1 MEGTLCRLSRHREAS
16 VAAEKQSLVIKA
28 TYRCK
33 LLVANRVNLKQCK
46 LARLIS
52 LDVLVK
58 VKMMEDKYQARSG
71 FHEEECVCLR
81 DAECVRD
88 TSNTR
93 IRTLKVDLQNL
104 PLVAHDA
111 VDYGHGRGW
120 LRQA

>member
-1 MEGTLCRLSRHREAS
+1 M
-16 VAAEKQSLVIKA
+16 
-28 TYRCK
+28 
-33 LLVANRVNLKQCK
+33 VANRVDLKQCK

-88 TSNTR
+88 TSNTG
-93 IRTLKVDLQNL
+93 IRTLRVDLQNL
-104 PLVAHDA
+104 PLVAPDA

>member
-1 MEGTLCRLSRHREAS
+1 M
-16 VAAEKQSLVIKA
+16 
-28 TYRCK
+28 
-33 LLVANRVNLKQCK
+33 VANRGNLKQCK

-104 PLVAHDA
+104 PLVVHDA
-111 VDYGHGRGW
+111 VDTETRPWKGMAETSFKLWCTIYQATSRGT
-120 LRQA
+120 

>member
-1 MEGTLCRLSRHREAS
+1 MCELP
-16 VAAEKQSLVIKA
+16 VP
-28 TYRCK
+28 
-33 LLVANRVNLKQCK
+33 NRVNLKQCK

-52 LDVLVK
+52 LDVIFK
-58 VKMMEDKYQARSG
+58 VKMTEDKYQARSG

-88 TSNTR
+88 TSNTG
-93 IRTLKVDLQNL
+93 IRTLRVDLQNL
-104 PLVAHDA
+104 ALVAHDA